1 LILTNKNTDKVGVK
15 KRTIEQSV
23 KIGPLSLKFIT
34 LLIFA
39 ALTLFYLAQSTQS
52 ATKKYQLRE
61 LQVTQSQLE
70 EDRETLEAEAL
81 RLKSLKE
88 IETKIE
94 KLELKP
100 AEETVKN

>member
-1 LILTNKNTDKVGVK
+1 MILTNKNTDQVGVK

-23 KIGPLSLKFIT
+23 RIGPLSLKFIT

-88 IETKIE
+88 IETKVQQ
-94 KLELKP
+94 LELKP

>member
-1 LILTNKNTDKVGVK
+1 MILTNKNTDKVGIK

-70 EDRETLEAEAL
+70 EDRETSEAEAL

-94 KLELKP
+94 GLELKS

>member
-1 LILTNKNTDKVGVK
+1 MILTNKNTDKVGVK

>member
-1 LILTNKNTDKVGVK
+1 MILTNKNTDQVGVK

-88 IETKIE
+88 IEIKAQQ
-94 KLELKP
+94 LELKP